1 MDPIRRLGRPALRC
15 PRALLAWEGWNDASD
30 AASGALAYLLGQFE
44 IEPFVVIEPE
54 EFYDFQVHRPLVKI
68 EEGGTRRLTWP
79 ATRFYAVELPHQE
92 RDLIVVTGD
101 EPNLRWKT
109 YTRLVAQVL
118 SEKDVEAVVTLGA
131 FIGEVA
137 HTVPVPLIGV
147 ATDPALVT
155 AHHLTASGY
164 EGPTGIVGVFL
175 EACREV
181 GVPAL
186 SLWAAVP
193 HYLAANPNPRAM
205 LALLDKAAA
214 VLEVPLDTAELA
226 KVAEEFKE
234 RVDAAMAEN
243 ETFRAYVRRLEAEAR
258 PQVRPGL
265 DPRGGDRL
273 ISEIEEFLRG
283 RGS

>member
-1 MDPIRRLGRPALRC
+1 MDPIRRLGRPALRH

-44 IEPFVVIEPE
+44 LEPFVVIEPE
-54 EFYDFQVHRPLVKI
+54 EFYDFQVHRPRVKVA
-68 EEGGTRRLTWP
+68 EGGTRRLTWP
-79 ATRFYAVELPHQE
+79 ATRFYAVELPEQPG
-92 RDLIVVTGD
+92 DLVIVTGD

-109 YTRLVAQVL
+109 YSRLVAQVL
-118 SEKDVEAVVTLGA
+118 SDVDVEAVATLGA

-147 ATDPALVT
+147 ATDPALLA
-155 AHHLTASGY
+155 AHRLSASGY
-164 EGPTGIVGVFL
+164 EGPTGIVAVFL
-175 EACREV
+175 EACREI

-205 LALLDKAAA
+205 LALLTRAGE
-214 VLEVPLDTAELA
+214 VLGASFDTAELQ
-226 KVAEEFKE
+226 KVAEEFQE

-243 ETFRAYVRRLEAEAR
+243 ETFQTYVRRLEAEAR
-258 PQVRPGL
+258 SEVRPGL

-273 ISEIEEFLRG
+273 ISEIEEFLKGRRG
-283 RGS
+283 